1 MLYRTTN
8 EEKEGQRK
16 EGESGSREKGSTK
29 QKKKW
34 ERKRWFYCYLLKSCH
49 STELLKLQISRNQ
62 AKELMLFEGREP
74 HWGMWGC
81 EESVIKLQA
90 AWEHKTPARPQGYFL
105 MHSSAGG
112 LCVCE

>member
-1 MLYRTTN
+1 MKR
-8 EEKEGQRK
+8 GRK
-16 EGESGSREKGSTK
+16 SASREKGNAN
-29 QKKKW
+29 KKRGGGVGG
-34 ERKRWFYCYLLKSCH
+34 ERWFYCYLLKFCH

-62 AKELMLFEGREP
+62 AKQLMLFEGREP
-74 HWGMWGC
+74 HWGMWGR

-112 LCVCE
+112 LYVCVCV